1 MSSLY
6 LGSLGQLLMNKHTAY
21 IALNTR
27 DLKKKNL
34 FKTSGL
40 KVSST

>member
-6 LGSLGQLLMNKHTAY
+6 LGSLGQFLMNKHAAY

-27 DLKKKNL
+27 DLKKKL